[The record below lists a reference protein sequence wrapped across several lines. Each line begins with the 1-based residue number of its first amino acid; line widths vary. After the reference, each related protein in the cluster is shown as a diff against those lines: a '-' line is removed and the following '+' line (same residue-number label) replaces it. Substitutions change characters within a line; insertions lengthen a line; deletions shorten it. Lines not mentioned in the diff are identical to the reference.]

1 MKRRA
6 PTMLC
11 LLAGL
16 LAGGC
21 QADPDEKT
29 ATQRQD
35 DAIADPFGFGPK
47 IEQDPNQRSPISG
60 GGISEFDREGFKR
73 DMKSVF
79 DP

>member
-1 MKRRA
+1 M
-6 PTMLC
+6 MFC
-11 LLAGL
+11 LLAAG

-21 QADPDEKT
+21 QADPNEKT
-29 ATQRQD
+29 ASQRQD

-47 IEQDPNQRSPISG
+47 IEQNANQRSPISG

-73 DMKSVF
+73 DMKTVF